1 MAFKHESW
9 TSSKTFMLAAVG
21 AAVGL
26 GNIWRFPY
34 MAGSNG
40 GGAFVLIYLAAV
52 VLIAIPVL
60 MAESMIGRHGHMSA
74 PVSMAKAAEEV
85 GASRNWAVVGWF
97 GVAAAFLILS
107 FYSVIGGWV
116 LAYVPKTISGTFTGM
131 SSDAVSADFNTLLG
145 NAETAVF
152 WHTVFIAVTVGVV
165 MHGIKSGIERAVGI
179 MMPALFVMLL
189 LIVAYAIAAGN
200 IKAGLAFMFAPD
212 FSVITADVIL
222 AAIGQAFFSIGV
234 GIGIMFT
241 YGAYLP
247 NNIPLPRACLM
258 IAGADTLVAVLAGI
272 AIFPIVFANGLDA
285 AFGPGLV
292 FVTLP
297 LAFGQMTGGAI
308 IGTAFFVLLAFAAL
322 TSAISLLE
330 VPVSWL
336 EERKGWTRRSAT
348 LAIGGAIWLVG
359 LGSALSTN
367 VWADVRLLGMFDKF
381 KDTGILDLVD
391 DITGQALLP
400 LGGMLIALFAGWW
413 MESSV
418 LTEELGISE
427 TSFKAWRILVR
438 FVCPVGIGWVLASAW
453 F

>member
-1 MAFKHESW
+1 
-9 TSSKTFMLAAVG
+9 
-21 AAVGL
+21 
-26 GNIWRFPY
+26 
-34 MAGSNG
+34 
-40 GGAFVLIYLAAV
+40 
-52 VLIAIPVL
+52 
-60 MAESMIGRHGHMSA
+60 
-74 PVSMAKAAEEV
+74 
-85 GASRNWAVVGWF
+85 
-97 GVAAAFLILS
+97 
-107 FYSVIGGWV
+107 
-116 LAYVPKTISGTFTGM
+116 
-131 SSDAVSADFNTLLG
+131 
-145 NAETAVF
+145 
-152 WHTVFIAVTVGVV
+152 
-165 MHGIKSGIERAVGI
+165 
-179 MMPALFVMLL
+179 
-189 LIVAYAIAAGN
+189 
-200 IKAGLAFMFAPD
+200 
-212 FSVITADVIL
+212 
-222 AAIGQAFFSIGV
+222 
-234 GIGIMFT
+234 
-241 YGAYLP
+241 
-247 NNIPLPRACLM
+247 M

-418 LTEELGISE
+418 LTEELGMSE
-427 TSFKAWRILVR
+427 ATFKAWRILVR

>member
-97 GVAAAFLILS
+97 GVTAAFLILS

-131 SSDAVSADFNTLLG
+131 SPDAVSADFNTLLG

-189 LIVAYAIAAGN
+189 LIVGYAIAAGD

-418 LTEELGISE
+418 LTEELGMSE
-427 TSFKAWRILVR
+427 ATFKAWRILVR

>member
-131 SSDAVSADFNTLLG
+131 SSEAVSADFNTLLG

-381 KDTGILDLVD
+381 KDTSILDLVD

-418 LTEELGISE
+418 LTEELGMSE

>member
-9 TSSKTFMLAAVG
+9 TSSTTFMLAAVG

-60 MAESMIGRHGHMSA
+60 MAETMIGRHGHMSA
-74 PVSMAKAAEEV
+74 PVSMAKTAEEV

-97 GVAAAFLILS
+97 GVTAAFLILS

-131 SSDAVSADFNTLLG
+131 SPDAVGADFNTLLG
-145 NAETAVF
+145 NAATAVF

-189 LIVAYAIAAGN
+189 LIVGYAITAGD

-247 NNIPLPRACLM
+247 NNISLPRACLM

-285 AFGPGLV
+285 AVGPGLV

-391 DITGQALLP
+391 YITGQALLP

-413 MESSV
+413 MKSSV
-418 LTEELGISE
+418 LTEELGMSE
-427 TSFKAWRILVR
+427 TTFKVWRILVR